1 MKILAIDTSN
11 KPLSVAVTTDQE
23 LLAEV
28 TTNAQRN
35 HSITLMPLIKEVL
48 SRANLKPTELD
59 RIVVAQGPGSYTG
72 LRIGVTTAKTLA
84 FTLDKE
90 LVGVSSLK
98 VLAAAYPQTPAILVP
113 VFDARR
119 QNVFAGAYQWQDG
132 KLVEV
137 IKEGHYSFAN
147 LCELLAQLQSD
158 VIFIGSDA
166 NHFTSALK
174 ENKQLHYQLAGANF
188 AYPQAFVLALLG
200 QNEQPATVHS
210 FVPNYLR
217 LTQAEMQWL
226 EKHPEGKAHD
236 ESYIEKV

>member
-11 KPLSVAVTTDQE
+11 KPLSVAVLEDQE
-23 LLAEV
+23 LLAEI

-48 SRANLKPTELD
+48 QRANVKVADLD
-59 RIVVAQGPGSYTG
+59 RIAVAQGPGSYTG

-84 FTLDKE
+84 FTLNKE

-98 VLAAAYPQTPAILVP
+98 TLAVAYPNTEALLVP

-119 QNVFAGAYQWQDG
+119 ENVFAAAYQWQAG
-132 KLVEV
+132 HLVEV
-137 IKEGHYSFAN
+137 IAEGHYAFAN
-147 LCELLAQLQSD
+147 LCQRLADFNQK
-158 VIFIGSDA
+158 VIFIGRDSQNFASNLKASD
-166 NHFTSALK
+166 LD
-174 ENKQLHYQLAGANF
+174 YQLASPNF
-188 AYPQAFVLALLG
+188 AYPRAMEVALLG
-200 QNEQPATVHS
+200 QVATPVAIQT

-236 ESYIEKV
+236 ESYVEKV